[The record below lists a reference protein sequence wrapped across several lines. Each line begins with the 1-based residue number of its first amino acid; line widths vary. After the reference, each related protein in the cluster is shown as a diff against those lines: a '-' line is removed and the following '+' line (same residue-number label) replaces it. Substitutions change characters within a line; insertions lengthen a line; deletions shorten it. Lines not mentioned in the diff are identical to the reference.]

1 MLSESDAVEQ
11 NGSVDQ
17 DVQVEVAGGSQ
28 DEISDEQATE
38 RMSEMPEPAI
48 RPLVERLER
57 TEQAV
62 AGLSAQVG
70 RLAEQVELIPRQVR
84 QLGGKVDDVTES
96 IAQPRVRDL
105 LNSFLLLH
113 DLVEQMGR
121 TPGLETAATRNYRV
135 LRDQIAQVLRVNG
148 ITPIADARRFDPA
161 VHKAVETVP
170 CETSDEDGE
179 IVHVYRTGFR
189 TGQAIL
195 RYAEVVVKRYQP
207 SDGATEVGGES

>member
-1 MLSESDAVEQ
+1 MLSESDAVER

-17 DVQVEVAGGSQ
+17 DVQVEVAGVSQ
-28 DEISDEQATE
+28 DEISDEQPRE
-38 RMSEMPEPAI
+38 RMSEILEPAI
-48 RPLVERLER
+48 HPLVERLER
-57 TEQAV
+57 TEQALAV
-62 AGLSAQVG
+62 LSAQVG
-70 RLAEQVELIPRQVR
+70 RLAERVELVPRQVR
-84 QLGGKVDDVTES
+84 QLGSKVDDVTES

-105 LNSFLLLH
+105 LNSFLLLY
-113 DLVEQMGR
+113 DLVEQMSR
-121 TPGLETAATRNYRV
+121 MPGLGTAVTRNYRV
-135 LRDQIAQVLRVNG
+135 LGDQIAQVLRVNG
-148 ITPIADARRFDPA
+148 IAPIADARRFDPA

-207 SDGATEVGGES
+207 SDGDAQIEGGL